1 MIITGK
7 ILQAIGI
14 AETMI
19 GLVAGLQGS
28 MGKEMLFAGIGIALF
43 IVGRTIEKI
52 GWRRKINAGSQ
63 SDSSAS

>member
-1 MIITGK
+1 MMTIGK

-28 MGKEMLFAGIGIALF
+28 MSKEMLFAGIGISLF
-43 IVGRTIEKI
+43 IIGRFIEKR
-52 GWRRKINAGSQ
+52 GRSKAL
-63 SDSSAS
+63 